1 MVKLYDIEINQNE
14 MKLVVEISIY
24 KLSTIIVSKC
34 DYTFDQLQKI
44 RQNNFVV
51 FVPHKICEDKIFGIN
66 VKLELKNIDKKYNG
80 YMLEDIEQLNY
91 IEKFIDIDNE
101 NKAII
106 WIVINSMIKQ
116 FKDLERCNITSYI
129 KGENDRF
136 SIFGN
141 SKLGY
146 YQAIVSK
153 VTYKFED
160 AIFNNNETNIFIPYY
175 CKDDNIYGFL
185 IDIDIEL
192 KENNNEDVLYDSFD
206 KFPFDVS
213 FISPLELMILKGN
226 ISTEL

>member
-14 MKLVVEISIY
+14 MKLIVEINS

-34 DYTFDQLQKI
+34 NYTLDRLQKI
-44 RQNNFVV
+44 RQNNFLV

-66 VKLELKNIDKKYNG
+66 VKLELNNVDKKYNG
-80 YMLEDIEQLNY
+80 YILEDIEELNY
-91 IEKFIDIDNE
+91 FENFIDIDNE

-116 FKDLERCNITSYI
+116 YKDLECCNVTSYI
-129 KGENDRF
+129 KKEKEGF

-146 YQAIVSK
+146 YQVIVSK
-153 VTYKFED
+153 VTYKFKD
-160 AIFNNNETNIFIPYY
+160 AVFNNGEDNIFIPYY

-185 IDIDIEL
+185 IDIEI
-192 KENNNEDVLYDSFD
+192 KENNNEDVLYDSFN
-206 KFPFDVS
+206 KFPFEIS
-213 FISPLELMILKGN
+213 FISPLELMILKGS